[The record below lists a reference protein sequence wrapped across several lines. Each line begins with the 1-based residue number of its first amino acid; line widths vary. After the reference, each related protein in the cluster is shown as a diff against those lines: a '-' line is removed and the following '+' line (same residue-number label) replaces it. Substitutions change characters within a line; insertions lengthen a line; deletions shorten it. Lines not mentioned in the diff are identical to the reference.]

1 MLMSKKEET
10 CCAPSRE
17 EATSKVES
25 VLSVDERGQMILPKD
40 LRVRAGIGA
49 GDKLAVVSHE
59 RDGEVCCITLIKAE
73 SLNEM
78 VREVLGPMMKDI
90 IAQEECRGRS

>member
-1 MLMSKKEET
+1 MVKKDSG
-10 CCAPSRE
+10 CCAPSRDE
-17 EATSKVES
+17 TSSRVES
-25 VLSVDERGQMILPKD
+25 VLSIDERGQMVLPKE
-40 LRVRAGIGA
+40 LRTRARIGP

-59 RDGEVCCITLIKAE
+59 KDGEICCISLIKVE

-90 IAQEECRGRS
+90 VT